1 MSEIVSII
9 VYIYLAYLSFKF
21 IFWAFNLTRTKEDK
35 IELIEDIRNK
45 PIQLTNAPDIKL
57 SDINKK
63 TNKIKDD
70 YKFTDLLVKEK
81 KQKHKH
87 ISVSVNYV

>member
-1 MSEIVSII
+1 MSDLVSII
-9 VYIYLAYLSFKF
+9 VYIYLSYLSFKF
-21 IFWAFNLTRTKEDK
+21 ILWIFNLSKIKEDK
-35 IELIEDIRNK
+35 IELIEDIQNK
-45 PIQLTNAPDIKL
+45 PIKLTNAPDIKL

-63 TNKIKDD
+63 IIKIKDD

-87 ISVSVNYV
+87 ISVSVSYM

>member
-9 VYIYLAYLSFKF
+9 VYIYLVYLSFKF
-21 IFWAFNLTRTKEDK
+21 ILWAFNLTRTKEDK
-35 IELIEDIRNK
+35 IELIEDIQNK
-45 PIQLTNAPDIKL
+45 SIQLTNAPDIKL
-57 SDINKK
+57 SDLNKK

-81 KQKHKH
+81 KQKYKH